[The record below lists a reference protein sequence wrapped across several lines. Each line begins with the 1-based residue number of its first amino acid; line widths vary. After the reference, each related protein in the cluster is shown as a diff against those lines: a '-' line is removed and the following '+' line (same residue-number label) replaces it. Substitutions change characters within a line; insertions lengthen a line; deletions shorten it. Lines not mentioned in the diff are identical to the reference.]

1 MIENTKKNYYLKLA
15 LIVLAVAG
23 FGLLLWKFDF
33 DILFFIQDHIR
44 NSVLDV
50 IVPFYTSLGEDGII
64 WIVVGVAMLI
74 PKKTRKCGAT
84 VLLTMAICYVVGNI
98 GIKNLI
104 QRPRPCSLDPAV
116 QLLIAIPKEYSF
128 PSGHT
133 LHSFA
138 AATSIFLQYR
148 KPGIAALVLA
158 SVIAFSRMYLF
169 VHFPTDIL
177 GGMILGIGMAILV
190 YKITGR
196 IRAKKCHIASVKFY
210 SEIK

>member
-1 MIENTKKNYYLKLA
+1 MEFEILYAIQKLHTP
-15 LIVLAVAG
+15 
-23 FGLLLWKFDF
+23 
-33 DILFFIQDHIR
+33 ILDKIM
-44 NSVLDV
+44 VGV
-50 IVPFYTSLGEDGII
+50 TTLGDGGIF
-64 WIVVGVAMLI
+64 WIVTAIMMLLF
-74 PKKTRKCGAT
+74 KKTRKCGAT

-148 KPGIAALVLA
+148 KPGITALVLA

-196 IRAKKCHIASVKFY
+196 IRAKKCHI
-210 SEIK
+210 